1 MTDKDIND
9 AQDYLIV
16 DYGNKR
22 REILNITTLL
32 QNHSIDEV
40 IRFLKGYLRENQ
52 KIMRQQLLR
61 DKTNPCLDQ
70 AVATSFRIG
79 MAITVLER
87 ESEVTISDELI
98 KQGAGE
104 SSELSGGNG
113 SGYSSTR

>member
-1 MTDKDIND
+1 MTEKSIND

-70 AVATSFRIG
+70 AVATSFRIS

-104 SSELSGGNG
+104 SGELSGGNG
-113 SGYSSTR
+113 SGYSSAR

>member
-1 MTDKDIND
+1 MTERDIND
-9 AQDYLIV
+9 AQDYLII

-22 REILNITTLL
+22 KEILNITTLL
-32 QNHSIDEV
+32 QNHTLDEV

-70 AVATSFRIG
+70 AVATSFRIS

-87 ESEVTISDELI
+87 ESEVTIKHEI
-98 KQGAGE
+98 EQGAGTG
-104 SSELSGGNG
+104 SELSGGNG